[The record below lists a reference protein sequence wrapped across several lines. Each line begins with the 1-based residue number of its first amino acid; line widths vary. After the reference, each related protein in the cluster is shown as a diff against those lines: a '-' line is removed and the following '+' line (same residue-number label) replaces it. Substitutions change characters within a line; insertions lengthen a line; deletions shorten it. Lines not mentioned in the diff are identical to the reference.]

1 MHDVFNLNAG
11 WCASICSVKGVGSI
25 DTLEG
30 LEVEVEVKGAAGGGG
45 GAAAP

>member
-30 LEVEVEVKGAAGGGG
+30 LEVEVEGGCSWGGG